1 MTRVGRSS
9 ALTVRTVALIA
20 AVLVATALGGWRAVS
35 MAATKPDPSTL
46 VVKGISY
53 TVIHAEQVKGLSDA
67 DLGGMSHGIGNLVS
81 SEKALVTV
89 TLVVSGGD
97 SPTSYDASVL
107 RAFATGSSVGFSPA
121 GGTLGPGRLGAHARI
136 DGSLSFVVP
145 RDGAQLVLRAP
156 GDSREVPLLQV
167 DDAPAGANDHDDPA
181 GADEHPEP
189 ATTPVTPQPPRP

>member
-1 MTRVGRSS
+1 
-9 ALTVRTVALIA
+9 
-20 AVLVATALGGWRAVS
+20 

-67 DLGGMSHGIGNLVS
+67 DLGGASHGIGNLVS

-145 RDGAQLVLRAP
+145 RNGAQLVLRAP

-167 DDAPAGANDHDDPA
+167 DVASAGDHEDPA
-181 GADEHPEP
+181 GAGDHEEPTAAEEHPEP
-189 ATTPVTPQPPRP
+189 ATTPVTPQPHRP

>member
-1 MTRVGRSS
+1 
-9 ALTVRTVALIA
+9 
-20 AVLVATALGGWRAVS
+20 

-53 TVIHAEQVKGLSDA
+53 TVTHAEQVKGLSDA
-67 DLGGMSHGIGNLVS
+67 DLGGASHGIGNLVS

-89 TLVVSGGD
+89 TLVVSGGN

-145 RDGAQLVLRAP
+145 RNGVQLVLRAP

-167 DDAPAGANDHDDPA
+167 DNAPAGANDHDDPA

-189 ATTPVTPQPPRP
+189 ASTPATPQPHRP